1 MLIFRLLLTPHSS
14 PLIPHPSPLTP
25 HRVAITVNNTEGLD
39 SSNETREVATPPVP
53 FPQPPTPTI
62 SDITNVSAAVSWTA
76 TGDGGVLYKIHA
88 PQYHTPSLPP
98 SLPPSL
104 LPSLPLSFPSSL
116 PPSLP
121 LSFPPSLHLSLAPSL
136 PLSPDEFP
144 DFYILQYK
152 RRINDWSNN
161 MATATL
167 NLSSTVLSQPLA
179 GLEPLTSYDVRM
191 QSQNVRGLSTF
202 SSADF
207 ETVGRLSCVCMHI
220 HVCRCMCAC
229 MCGFGEW
236 GVAKGCGVS
245 DGGWL
250 SINMYTSK
258 KSAFALVFLSLPTC
272 VPPLNPFLHRHDH
285 NPRPITE

>member
-1 MLIFRLLLTPHSS
+1 MLFRS
-14 PLIPHPSPLTP
+14 
-25 HRVAITVNNTEGLD
+25 
-39 SSNETREVATPPVP
+39 
-53 FPQPPTPTI
+53 
-62 SDITNVSAAVSWTA
+62 
-76 TGDGGVLYKIHA
+76 
-88 PQYHTPSLPP
+88 PP
-98 SLPPSL
+98 SLPP
-104 LPSLPLSFPSSL
+104 
-116 PPSLP
+116 
-121 LSFPPSLHLSLAPSL
+121 
-136 PLSPDEFP
+136 SPDEFP

-161 MATATL
+161 MTTTTL

-179 GLEPLTSYDVRM
+179 GLEPLASYDVRM
-191 QSQNVRGLSTF
+191 QSQNVRGLSAF

-236 GVAKGCGVS
+236 GVAKGCGVLG
-245 DGGWL
+245 GGWL

-285 NPRPITE
+285 NPRPSTE